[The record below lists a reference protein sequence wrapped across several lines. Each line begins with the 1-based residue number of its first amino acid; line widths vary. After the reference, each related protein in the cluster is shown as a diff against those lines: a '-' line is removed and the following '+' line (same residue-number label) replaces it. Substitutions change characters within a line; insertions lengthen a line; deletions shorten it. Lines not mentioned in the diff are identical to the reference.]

1 LRILRSKAIKLYE
14 YQARELFEQY
24 DIAVPSGR
32 LISSPEQA
40 SEAVAAFGGNAILK
54 GQVLTGG
61 RGKAGAVRVVRS
73 EQEAESTA
81 QKILA
86 MTVKDFSVKQILVTE
101 LLDIQAEYYTSITV
115 ERDNKEIVLIVSEAG
130 GMDIEEIAAEK
141 PELIKTFTIYGA
153 DGESTTEEL
162 SQWLSASFEGKIDS
176 DQAAA
181 IMWNMYR
188 LFRDKDCLLVEIN
201 PLAVTANGLIAAD
214 AKIVFDDNGVPAHP
228 KLVRL
233 QNPEEYTT
241 DELEAR
247 RAGLSFVSL
256 SGEIGCMVNG
266 AGLAMATM
274 DCIKLEG
281 GSPAN
286 FLDVGG
292 SSNPDKVL
300 NAMRILLKN
309 ERLKAILINI
319 FGGITRCDDVAEGII
334 LACEKLGINLPI
346 VIRLIGTN
354 DQKGRKMLSDA
365 GLTAVQNM
373 TDAIKSAVNCA
384 AGENR

>member
-1 LRILRSKAIKLYE
+1 
-14 YQARELFEQY
+14 
-24 DIAVPSGR
+24 
-32 LISSPEQA
+32 
-40 SEAVAAFGGNAILK
+40 
-54 GQVLTGG
+54 VLTGG
-61 RGKAGAVRVVRS
+61 RGKAGAVRVVHS
-73 EQEAESTA
+73 GKEAESTA

-86 MTVKDFSVKQILVTE
+86 MTVKDFPVKQIMVTE
-101 LLDIQAEYYTSITV
+101 LLDIQKEYYASVTV
-115 ERDNKEIVLIVSEAG
+115 ERDEKEIVLIVSEAG
-130 GMDIEEIAAEK
+130 GMDIEEIAANK
-141 PELIKTFTIYGA
+141 PEFIRTFTMYGA
-153 DGESTTEEL
+153 GGESSTEEL
-162 SQWLSASFEGKIDS
+162 SQWLSQLFNDKKVL

-188 LFRDKDCLLVEIN
+188 LFRDKDCSLVEIN
-201 PLAVTANGLIAAD
+201 PLAVTSKGLVAAD

-228 KLVRL
+228 ELARF
-233 QNPEEYTT
+233 QNPEEYTA

-256 SGEIGCMVNG
+256 TGEIGCMVNG

-309 ERLKAILINI
+309 ERLKVILINI
-319 FGGITRCDDVAEGII
+319 FGGITRCDDIAEGII
-334 LACEKLGINLPI
+334 LAREKLAITLPI

-354 DQKGRKMLSDA
+354 DQEGRKMLSDA
-365 GLTAVQNM
+365 GLTAMQNM
-373 TDAIKSAVNCA
+373 TDAIRSAASYA